1 MGFISD
7 PFVMFEVLVTITAGR
22 VGKTCRY
29 TIREKTGNVVAHLL
43 SYLFYLMFVVLWRK
57 PVI

>member
-7 PFVMFEVLVTITAGR
+7 PCVMFEVLVTMTPDT
-22 VGKTCRY
+22 VGKTCEC
-29 TIREKTGNVVAHLL
+29 TILEKTSNVVAHLL
-43 SYLFYLMFVVLWRK
+43 SYLFYLMFVALWRK